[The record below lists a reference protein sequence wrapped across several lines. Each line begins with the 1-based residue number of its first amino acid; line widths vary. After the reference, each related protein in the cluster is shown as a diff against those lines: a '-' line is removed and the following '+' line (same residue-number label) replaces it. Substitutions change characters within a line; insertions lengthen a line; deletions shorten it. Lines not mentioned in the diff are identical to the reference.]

1 MPLKLFGYFRSSA
14 AYRVRIALKLKGLD
28 WESESVPLTRDGGKQ
43 FGPAYRSINPQ
54 ALVPTIKDGPTYIT
68 QSLAI
73 IEYLEET
80 YPETP
85 LLPKSRKARAR
96 VRALALSVACDIH
109 PLNNLRVLKYLTD
122 TLGVEESTRM
132 DWYRYWISTGLS
144 ALEAMLVDHP
154 NTGSFCHGDSPGL
167 ADACLVPQIF
177 NASRFDC
184 DLSTYPTILRI
195 NKKCLKLDTFRTA
208 APENQPDAE

>member
-1 MPLKLFGYFRSSA
+1 
-14 AYRVRIALKLKGLD
+14 
-28 WESESVPLTRDGGKQ
+28 
-43 FGPAYRSINPQ
+43 
-54 ALVPTIKDGPTYIT
+54 VPTIKDGPTYIT

-122 TLGVEESTRM
+122 TLGVEDSTRM
-132 DWYRYWISTGLS
+132 DWYRHWISTGLS

-195 NKKCLKLDTFRTA
+195 NKKCLELATFRTA